1 MTSRFGYALAAFR
14 PIFAAAV
21 LAIGPA
27 VRAEDAPPAPT
38 IPPPPPA
45 LTQQQKD
52 ALAVLDKGFTRF
64 DSLLAKDDDARHHAD
79 EKAIID
85 DLKKRVAALRASFDQ
100 SKCDDLKTELILD
113 YQRLA
118 AWMAKPLN
126 PPDPAKSGG

>member
-1 MTSRFGYALAAFR
+1 MTSRIGPRLGIIG
-14 PIFAAAV
+14 PILAAAV
-21 LAIGPA
+21 LAGPA
-27 VRAEDAPPAPT
+27 VVRADNTAPAPSV
-38 IPPPPPA
+38 PPPPPA

-64 DSLLAKDDDARHHAD
+64 DSLLSKDHDARHRAD
-79 EKAIID
+79 EQAVID
-85 DLKKRVAALRASFDQ
+85 DLKKRVAALRAAFDQ

-126 PPDPAKSGG
+126 PPAPAKSGG